1 MKIIVSGASGLV
13 GCALTSAFRAGN
25 HSVFHLVRPGRPL
38 APQEIRWD
46 PHSAHVDVPALEAAD
61 AVIHLNGANISE
73 RRWTPQRKEILRG
86 SRIDSTR
93 VLVDSLAQLRQ
104 KPGAFVSASAVG
116 YYGDRGEELLTESS
130 EAGHDFLSLLA
141 RDWEAEANRAAQSG
155 IRTVILR
162 FGVILSD
169 QGGALP
175 QMIRPFRFGAGGP
188 LGNGRQWLSW
198 ITLEDVVGIV
208 RFAIDN
214 SQLFG
219 PVNVVAPQPL
229 RNADFARAAGRVLH
243 RPAIFPAPKF
253 ALRLALGEMADA
265 LLLASQ
271 RAVPERLLAAK
282 YPFQFPDL
290 EATLKKIL
298 HA

>member
-130 EAGHDFLSLLA
+130 TIFYHFSPETGKPKPTEQHK
-141 RDWEAEANRAAQSG
+141 AES
-155 IRTVILR
+155 
-162 FGVILSD
+162 
-169 QGGALP
+169 
-175 QMIRPFRFGAGGP
+175 
-188 LGNGRQWLSW
+188 
-198 ITLEDVVGIV
+198 
-208 RFAIDN
+208 
-214 SQLFG
+214 
-219 PVNVVAPQPL
+219 APS
-229 RNADFARAAGRVLH
+229 FS
-243 RPAIFPAPKF
+243 
-253 ALRLALGEMADA
+253 
-265 LLLASQ
+265 AS
-271 RAVPERLLAAK
+271 A
-282 YPFQFPDL
+282 
-290 EATLKKIL
+290 
-298 HA
+298 

>member
-1 MKIIVSGASGLV
+1 MKIIISGASGLV
-13 GCALTSAFRAGN
+13 GGALTSAFRVGN
-25 HSVFHLVRPGRPL
+25 HSVFHLVRPGRTL

-61 AVIHLNGANISE
+61 AVINLNGANISE
-73 RRWTPQRKEILRG
+73 RRWTPQRKKILRG
-86 SRIDSTR
+86 SRIDSTQ

-104 KPGAFVSASAVG
+104 KPGALVSASAVG

-130 EAGHDFLSLLA
+130 QAGHDFLSLLA

-155 IRTVILR
+155 IRTIILR
-162 FGVILSD
+162 FGVILSE

-175 QMIRPFRFGAGGP
+175 EMIRPFRFGAGGP

-214 SQLFG
+214 SQLHG
-219 PVNVVAPQPL
+219 PVNVVAPQPS

-243 RPAIFPAPKF
+243 RPAIFPAPRF